1 MITVLS
7 LSPAIDK
14 IYLVENFEAGKHFR
28 TGNIIKSAGGKGINV
43 ARVLSILGEE
53 VTTLGFKAGISGDW
67 LESKLIELN
76 ITAKFISVPGE
87 SRTNSNII
95 DKVRGTE
102 TELLEVGPN
111 IFENSKSD
119 FLKLFEDSLGSSKII
134 VCSGGLPEGLAADF
148 YRVLIDKAGQ
158 LGIKTILDSSNE
170 TLAEGIK
177 SKPYIV
183 KPNLREL
190 SNYTGRV
197 LKDTNEIID
206 ACRKIIQDGVD
217 IVVTS
222 LGSEGAI
229 LVSNEEILL
238 GKIPTVEVINTI
250 GSGDSVVA
258 GLAFGYSHG
267 YSVKEMFRLGIACG
281 IANTQFAQIG
291 IVSKELVQKYLKDI
305 EIKIVDE

>member
-1 MITVLS
+1 
-7 LSPAIDK
+7 
-14 IYLVENFEAGKHFR
+14 
-28 TGNIIKSAGGKGINV
+28 
-43 ARVLSILGEE
+43 
-53 VTTLGFKAGISGDW
+53 
-67 LESKLIELN
+67 
-76 ITAKFISVPGE
+76 
-87 SRTNSNII
+87 
-95 DKVRGTE
+95 
-102 TELLEVGPN
+102 
-111 IFENSKSD
+111 
-119 FLKLFEDSLGSSKII
+119 
-134 VCSGGLPEGLAADF
+134 
-148 YRVLIDKAGQ
+148 
-158 LGIKTILDSSNE
+158 
-170 TLAEGIK
+170 
-177 SKPYIV
+177 
-183 KPNLREL
+183 L

-206 ACRKIIQDGVD
+206 ACRKIVQDGVD

-267 YSVKEMFRLGIACG
+267 YSVKEMLRLGIACG